1 MGRGKYATPKERHK
15 EQRGRSQ
22 TTKTSPAHL
31 PIQSDRKPT
40 KESLGCLR
48 HNGRYSPPL
57 KEMLIFSADGHI
69 QKVTHCSPPSFFIF
83 FFVCETT
90 VSHSQR
96 DSHQS
101 QLATVVWVL
110 LDLGVE
116 KGVDGTFFGDLRP
129 IIGAFTFSLPA
140 GKPIE

>member
-1 MGRGKYATPKERHK
+1 MQMAAFKK
-15 EQRGRSQ
+15 
-22 TTKTSPAHL
+22 SPTVA
-31 PIQSDRKPT
+31 
-40 KESLGCLR
+40 
-48 HNGRYSPPL
+48 PL
-57 KEMLIFSADGHI
+57 AL
-69 QKVTHCSPPSFFIF
+69 F

-101 QLATVVWVL
+101 QLAAVVWVL
-110 LDLGVE
+110 LDLGEGVE
-116 KGVDGTFFGDLRP
+116 RGVYGTFFGDLRP